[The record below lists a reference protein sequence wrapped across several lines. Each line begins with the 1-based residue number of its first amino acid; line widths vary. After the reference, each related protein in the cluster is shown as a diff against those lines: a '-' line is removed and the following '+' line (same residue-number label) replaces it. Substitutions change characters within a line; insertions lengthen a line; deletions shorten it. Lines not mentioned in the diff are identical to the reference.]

1 MDGRMRG
8 IKVDLV
14 VVTCVFVLLLFAI
27 SFSGLH
33 GLSTISSDQYGI
45 SRAMQDSLAVDSHRR
60 AANAI
65 AKSYFKEQILPIP
78 VEAKRGIEELPSLIA
93 MNTRRGRSSL
103 YGCWAGPCG
112 PKKHWNVRDSRSIK

>member
-112 PKKHWNVRDSRSIK
+112 PKKH